1 MKIKRLVLAMSLV
14 GLSSAASA
22 ASDVAAV
29 SQPDAVIFQSQVSS
43 AVQLSATVQS
53 GTASATVTGAIT
65 PTATA
70 SMSGSMPAVTAVV
83 SSIATPPAISAV
95 GFASSS
101 ALVTQDALGLV
112 VVPEGTVLTSGNA
125 P

>member
-53 GTASATVTGAIT
+53 GTASAVVTGPIA
-65 PTATA
+65 PTSSI
-70 SMSGSMPAVTAVV
+70 SMSGNTPTVASAVSTITTAPV
-83 SSIATPPAISAV
+83 ITAV
-95 GFASSS
+95 GFASST
-101 ALVTQDALGLV
+101 ALVTQDALGLIV
-112 VVPEGTVLTSGNA
+112 IPEGTVLLD
-125 P
+125 

>member
-14 GLSSAASA
+14 GLSSVASA

-53 GTASATVTGAIT
+53 GTASAAVTGSIA
-65 PTATA
+65 PTASIGMNDTT
-70 SMSGSMPAVTAVV
+70 PQVTSVISSV
-83 SSIATPPAISAV
+83 SAPVITAV

-101 ALVTQDALGLV
+101 ALVTQDALGLIV
-112 VVPEGTVLTSGNA
+112 IPEGTVLTTPQN
-125 P
+125 

>member
-1 MKIKRLVLAMSLV
+1 MKIKRLVLAMTLV

-53 GTASATVTGAIT
+53 GTASAAVTGAT
-65 PTATA
+65 APTATIN
-70 SMSGSMPAVTAVV
+70 MSGTTPQVVSTV
-83 SSIATPPAISAV
+83 SSITAPTISAV

-101 ALVTQDALGLV
+101 ALVTQDALGLIV
-112 VVPEGTVLTSGNA
+112 IPEGTVLTSVE
-125 P
+125 